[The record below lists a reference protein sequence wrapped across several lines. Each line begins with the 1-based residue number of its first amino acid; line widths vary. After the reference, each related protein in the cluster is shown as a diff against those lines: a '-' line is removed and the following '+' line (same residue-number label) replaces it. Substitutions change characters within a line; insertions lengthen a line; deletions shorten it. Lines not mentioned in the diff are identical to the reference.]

1 MVRSWGKKNR
11 TPIYSEEVVI
21 AEPGSDDPNPW
32 IHWIGECP
40 RGPTTRK
47 VVLYIHGGGF
57 VLPLSEGHLPMMTS
71 LLREAK
77 QEIKPPP
84 LLVAA
89 EYTLAPYGQ
98 YPTQLRQCISI
109 IRYLHQRYG
118 VDSSNL
124 LIAGDSCGGALG
136 LSILS
141 QLLHP
146 SPTLPLLPYTSGVS
160 KPLAGLLLISPWTS
174 FSTSAGSYNENAGK
188 DTLPPDIIRRFR
200 DTYISRSS
208 LAPGSEADPLKV
220 SSTTGPWYR
229 STPDPLVTGLKE
241 GIGAIRPP
249 GHSQQETQQEGWYL
263 IDLTQSIEVAEVI
276 NEGKSQTIQEAIIPE
291 GPSAGS
297 IRVRKEYEADDAD
310 NATNKDV
317 EEQDTGGDAR
327 DGEPPTKKLK
337 ISGAQRR
344 KSAREERKKRLEE
357 KKRRGV

>member
-241 GIGAIRPP
+241 GVGAIRPP
-249 GHSQQETQQEGWYL
+249 GHSQQETQQEGWWANTPAAARRIL
-263 IDLTQSIEVAEVI
+263 ITAGQHECFRDDVVETAEQLKKACQHDSPAEVKLI
-276 NEGKSQTIQEAIIPE
+276 VDESFHAVIVSDYAFGAAP
-291 GPSAGS
+291 
-297 IRVRKEYEADDAD
+297 
-310 NATNKDV
+310 
-317 EEQDTGGDAR
+317 GDLAA
-327 DGEPPTKKLK
+327 K
-337 ISGAQRR
+337 ISGWLVEVLKA
-344 KSAREERKKRLEE
+344 
-357 KKRRGV
+357 